1 MQIQRDAGLVRALG
15 PLGLAASIVSMMI
28 GAGILSA
35 PGALA
40 ASVGPYAPLAFLAC
54 SLGIG
59 AAAVR
64 GANFAPQP
72 GWHPEAVGRAVI
84 LAAFA
89 FMGMEAS
96 LCNSGEVTRPT
107 RTIPRALA
115 IALASVTALYV
126 AIQLIV
132 QGILGPALAQSTAPL
147 ADAMGR
153 ISPALRV
160 LMLAG
165 TAFAMFGNI
174 ASDILGTPRVGFA
187 FARDGLLPRALG
199 RVHPITHTPHVAIL
213 SYAALAIVLALTGA
227 FAELAVLATLAAAGL
242 YIAACV
248 AAWLLVRRGVALAG
262 VPLNFRWL
270 GPAMGLGVGTML
282 ALIALGS
289 PAEITALLA
298 LVAGSAAVYLLQ
310 SRILARSTT

>member
-1 MQIQRDAGLVRALG
+1 
-15 PLGLAASIVSMMI
+15 
-28 GAGILSA
+28 
-35 PGALA
+35 
-40 ASVGPYAPLAFLAC
+40 
-54 SLGIG
+54 
-59 AAAVR
+59 
-64 GANFAPQP
+64 
-72 GWHPEAVGRAVI
+72 
-84 LAAFA
+84 
-89 FMGMEAS
+89 
-96 LCNSGEVTRPT
+96 
-107 RTIPRALA
+107 
-115 IALASVTALYV
+115 
-126 AIQLIV
+126 
-132 QGILGPALAQSTAPL
+132 
-147 ADAMGR
+147 
-153 ISPALRV
+153 
-160 LMLAG
+160 
-165 TAFAMFGNI
+165 MFGNI